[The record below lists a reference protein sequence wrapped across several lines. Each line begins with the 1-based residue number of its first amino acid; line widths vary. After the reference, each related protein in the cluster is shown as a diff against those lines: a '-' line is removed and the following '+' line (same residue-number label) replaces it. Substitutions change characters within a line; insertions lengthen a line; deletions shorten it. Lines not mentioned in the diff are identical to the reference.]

1 MLLLEEWGTCLALG
15 ATLSL
20 WLTARL
26 CTSSCRFLLQIKH
39 VLFNVCKEMKVLV
52 ETNLLSIKMWMGF
65 FLIFRLIFHGS
76 AVSSGWSTAH
86 AACSSGLP
94 RWAALLDL
102 HSATASCL
110 LVFQELN
117 PSESSVHQELVD
129 GMGLYGIS
137 WWRNLVW
144 EAYET
149 AQAAQAAL
157 SVSNADCLWA
167 VQATAVC
174 SIFKLRVFLCVWMHL
189 HLGRKFILFDFFF
202 PSNPLPSVIDW

>member
-76 AVSSGWSTAH
+76 AVSSGWSTAC
-86 AACSSGLP
+86 AACSSGLSCWAECWTCILPLLPACWFSMSLIHQKVVCTRNWWMEWGFMGSHGEEIWCGRPMRQLKQP
-94 RWAALLDL
+94 RQLFLFPMQ
-102 HSATASCL
+102 TASGQ
-110 LVFQELN
+110 FKPQQFAAFLN
-117 PSESSVHQELVD
+117 
-129 GMGLYGIS
+129 
-137 WWRNLVW
+137 
-144 EAYET
+144 
-149 AQAAQAAL
+149 
-157 SVSNADCLWA
+157 
-167 VQATAVC
+167 
-174 SIFKLRVFLCVWMHL
+174 
-189 HLGRKFILFDFFF
+189 
-202 PSNPLPSVIDW
+202 